1 MTTSPAS
8 RWPPQN
14 TGVARVLLHDLLA
27 LEGSGV
33 QLAQRRAGVRELG
46 ERRSQRLRARGLT
59 YAESRP
65 YQVGDDARSI
75 DWRVTA
81 RSARTHTK
89 LFEEERE
96 QPVWL
101 CVDLRPTMHFGTR
114 AAFKS
119 VHAAHVAALLGWSAM
134 AAGDRIGC
142 LTWSPRGITA
152 LPPRRGRPALL
163 AALGLLA
170 RAGLKAEDNVAL
182 VPTGRIR
189 ATASALLA
197 AAGSRT
203 QLYVLSDFLAFDE
216 VAFTEL
222 STLGRRHRLAML
234 QVIDPF
240 EEAPPALNGAWAIDD
255 GGQPVRYDARTM
267 SGRADTPARLAE
279 RLAGI
284 ATRTGGHH
292 CLART
297 TESPAAVAARLLGA
311 AERSGNR

>member
-1 MTTSPAS
+1 MTTSSAS
-8 RWPPQN
+8 RWPPRN
-14 TGVARVLLHDLLA
+14 TGVARVLLQDLLG
-27 LEGSGV
+27 LEGPGV
-33 QLAQRRAGVRELG
+33 ELAQRRAGVRELG

-101 CVDLRPTMHFGTR
+101 CVDLRQTMHFGTR

-119 VHAAHVAALLGWSAM
+119 VHAAHVAALLAWSAM

-142 LTWSPRGITA
+142 LAWTPNGITA

-170 RAGLKAEDNVAL
+170 RAGLEAL
-182 VPTGRIR
+182 ATPAPESTGRIR
-189 ATASALLA
+189 ATASALLES
-197 AAGSRT
+197 AGSRA
-203 QLYVLSDFLAFDE
+203 QIYVLSDFVAFDE

-222 STLGRRHRLAML
+222 TALGRRHRLAML

-255 GGQPVRYDARTM
+255 GGQPMRFDARTM
-267 SGRADTPARLAE
+267 SGRADSPVRLGE
-279 RLAGI
+279 RLAGV
-284 ATRTGGHH
+284 AARTGGHH
-292 CLART
+292 CSART

-311 AERSGNR
+311 AGRPGNR